1 MDRNKYWSWS
11 PYTQKTEY
19 YSITECTILI
29 HDQIDALSEDFVIQ
43 DITEASIINS
53 TILSGS
59 VQILIRKILR
69 QRQAF

>member
-1 MDRNKYWSWS
+1 MNRNKYWSWS

-19 YSITECTILI
+19 YSLTECTALI
-29 HDQIDALSEDFVIQ
+29 QDQIDTLLEDFTIQ

-53 TILSGS
+53 IILSGS
-59 VQILIRKILR
+59 VQTLIRKILR